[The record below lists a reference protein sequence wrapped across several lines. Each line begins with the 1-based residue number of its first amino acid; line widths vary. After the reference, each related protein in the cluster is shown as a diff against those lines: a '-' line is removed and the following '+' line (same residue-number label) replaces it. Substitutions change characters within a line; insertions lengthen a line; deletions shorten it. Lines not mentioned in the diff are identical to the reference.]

1 MKSSRQPAVR
11 VAVDDCQ
18 QVTILHVVPPLL
30 DKVLLSV
37 DSDVLGRCL
46 STVRC
51 IMSAGVALGDVTAR
65 KILQLMPGVQI
76 VQGKYGKRRT

>member
-1 MKSSRQPAVR
+1 MTV
-11 VAVDDCQ
+11 
-18 QVTILHVVPPLL
+18 LHVVPPLL

-46 STVRC
+46 STVRR

-65 KILQLMPGVQI
+65 KILQLIPGVQL
-76 VQGKYGKRRT
+76 VQGK

>member
-1 MKSSRQPAVR
+1 M
-11 VAVDDCQ
+11 
-18 QVTILHVVPPLL
+18 VPPLL

-46 STVRC
+46 STVRR

-65 KILQLMPGVQI
+65 KILQLIPGVQL
-76 VQGKYGKRRT
+76 VQGK